1 MKRILLV
8 CLGIFSLATYGQV
21 KQEIFESFKL
31 QERRDVSYYFPEDYS
46 EEKQYALIVV
56 LDAEYLFDITVANSK
71 LYSRHGRMPEAIV
84 VGVHQSENDLR
95 WDDCDF
101 DQASGL
107 PTEKGAAF
115 YEFLGMELI
124 PYLETSY
131 NIAPFKMFIGYDIT
145 GNFGNYFLF
154 KNKSLFSSYVIVS
167 PVLATEME
175 SRLPSRF
182 SDLNQEIFYNLILE
196 KDQSEDR
203 QRILQ
208 LNNALSSISKET
220 FH

>member
-31 QERRDVSYYFPEDYS
+31 QERRDVSYYFPENYDA
-46 EEKQYALIVV
+46 EKQYALIVV

-101 DQASGL
+101 DQTSGL

-131 NIAPFKMFIGYDIT
+131 NVAPFKMFVGYDIT

-167 PVLATEME
+167 PVLATDME
-175 SRLPSRF
+175 SRVPARF
-182 SDLNQEIFYNLILE
+182 SDLDQEIFYNLIVE
-196 KDQSEDR
+196 KDKSEDR
-203 QRILQ
+203 Q
-208 LNNALSSISKET
+208 
-220 FH
+220 